1 MKLAQSNGEIKA
13 NIVNNENKKET
24 IVTSDHPEVFKIDE
38 SSDLAKQAVDLYLV
52 LHNRFRGGKLN
63 E

>member
-24 IVTSDHPEVFKIDE
+24 IVTSDHPEVFKIHE
-38 SSDLAKQAVDLYLV
+38 ATDLAKQAVELYHV
-52 LHNRFRGGKLN
+52 FHNIFRGGRLN